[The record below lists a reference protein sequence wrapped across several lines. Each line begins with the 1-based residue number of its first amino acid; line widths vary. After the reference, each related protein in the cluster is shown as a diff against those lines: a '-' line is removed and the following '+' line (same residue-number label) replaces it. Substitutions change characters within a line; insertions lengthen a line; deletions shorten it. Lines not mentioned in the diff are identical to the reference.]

1 MVYYALMAKDT
12 DLLTLVDRSM
22 ATHLEFMLPDGAWDN
37 SWGTRSFKW
46 TYWGGRTSDGFM
58 GGYYA
63 MAAQHPEYLEAIHR
77 NIQLL
82 KRLLPKVCFMV
93 ACIIGF
99 PGLPHAFTIH
109 SVTLRQSL
117 LFRTSSPEYHFFPR
131 ASA

>member
-37 SWGTRSFKW
+37 SWGTRRILNG
-46 TYWGGRTSDGFM
+46 TLLGGRTSDGFM
-58 GGYYA
+58 GCYYA

-82 KRLLPKVCFMV
+82 KKATSEGLL
-93 ACIIGF
+93 
-99 PGLPHAFTIH
+99 
-109 SVTLRQSL
+109 
-117 LFRTSSPEYHFFPR
+117 
-131 ASA
+131 